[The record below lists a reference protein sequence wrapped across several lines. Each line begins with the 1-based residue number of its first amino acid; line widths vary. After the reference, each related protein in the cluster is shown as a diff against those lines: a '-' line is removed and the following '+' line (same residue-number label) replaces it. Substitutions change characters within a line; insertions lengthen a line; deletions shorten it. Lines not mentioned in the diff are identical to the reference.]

1 VGGYLIPDIFDFQ
14 RILALPS
21 SRADPAPANSRPAGP
36 ESQRFSDMPTPTPG
50 ETLDREMVIRCM
62 QAGAIPGVHYTALDM
77 DQLVNYIV
85 RLLTGRLNALL
96 DQDAQG
102 NLQPNGQVPGVVSK
116 VNIRRRNT
124 PEDLK
129 KFIKWTRRDYLK
141 EMTFPDI
148 PAYKNRLRH
157 FSLDGPF
164 GIVDI
169 MELVVEVERRVQG
182 LPVPNQGLWN
192 NAPVVPAVPPPA
204 VAPPII
210 ALPAN
215 AQPMLPTQPH
225 IMPGTQNDSASL
237 LSQSAQLTSTPNGQQ
252 MLPPTKRAVRHGS
265 ISSAIEDYS
274 ASRSANAIRS
284 RAAGITTTGNSTGY
298 QQYSAGSASQ
308 CLRPAIF

>member
-1 VGGYLIPDIFDFQ
+1 
-14 RILALPS
+14 
-21 SRADPAPANSRPAGP
+21 
-36 ESQRFSDMPTPTPG
+36 
-50 ETLDREMVIRCM
+50 MVIRCM